1 MSLWIRTEW
10 MIWWRNVGLKSVHWR
25 KTGESPSWESWES
38 WESCCSP
45 GYIVLLSKKNSHLAI
60 AIKPRPSPL
69 HAVGSV
75 LSHLGLVSP
84 WFLVCICTQ
93 CSKPS
98 REYWSVFWKVKKLPP
113 LGLWI
118 IGGRSHGI
126 CMLQLGCPIVRLLK
140 LNIYRYESKY
150 VSILFST
157 ERILAWYLEVS

>member
-1 MSLWIRTEW
+1 MTSGLLFR
-10 MIWWRNVGLKSVHWR
+10 RN
-25 KTGESPSWESWES
+25 
-38 WESCCSP
+38 
-45 GYIVLLSKKNSHLAI
+45 AA

-118 IGGRSHGI
+118 IGGRMHATTRVSYSAIVKIKHIQVWVKI
-126 CMLQLGCPIVRLLK
+126 CLYSLLNRKDISMIFGGKLSRKYFSIRVIVQYLTTYVTYADHFCWTDQFLPSQFMVRLSL
-140 LNIYRYESKY
+140 
-150 VSILFST
+150 
-157 ERILAWYLEVS
+157 